1 MRKVFAAFVI
11 KEIKHILR
19 DVQTLVILIGMPIVL
34 VTLFGFAVKNEIN
47 DAKIAIIDLS
57 KDELSAE
64 LIQKLVSSNYFIV
77 SQLPTSRQG
86 IEPIFRKGEAKMAV
100 VFEPDFATHF
110 YRDKKASIQ
119 LIADASDPNTANMLL
134 NYAQAIIM
142 DFQKSKNNASKM
154 PYRIKMETKMLYNPT
169 LKSVVYFV
177 PGIMTIILMLISA
190 MMTSITIAKEKEK
203 GTMEILLASPLNP
216 SLIVIGKV
224 APYIILA
231 VFNAATIIALGIW
244 VFKMPLVGSMGLL
257 TGEIL
262 LFIITS
268 LSLGVF
274 ISTISQ
280 SQQVA
285 MLISLMGLLLPSIL
299 LSGFIFPLESMPQPL
314 QIIANVIP
322 AKWFIQILRGIMV
335 KGVGMEFLWKQTLV
349 LIGMSVFL
357 IAISIKKFKIR
368 LE

>member
-1 MRKVFAAFVI
+1 MRKVFGAFVI

-19 DVQTLVILIGMPIVL
+19 DVQTLVILIGMPIAL
-34 VTLFGFAVKNEIN
+34 VILFGFAVKNEVN
-47 DAKIAIIDLS
+47 DAKIVIIDLA
-57 KDELSAE
+57 KDDLSQE
-64 LIQKLVSSNYFIV
+64 LIYKLASSNYFIINELAG
-77 SQLPTSRQG
+77 STKQ
-86 IEPIFRKGEAKMAV
+86 IEKIFRKGEAKMAI
-100 VFEPDFATHF
+100 VFEPDFADHF
-110 YRDKKASIQ
+110 YKDKSAALQ
-119 LIADASDPNTANMLL
+119 LIVDASDPNTANILL
-134 NYAQAIIM
+134 NYAQAIIR
-142 DFQKSKNNASKM
+142 DFQKEKNKISQIPFLIN
-154 PYRIKMETKMLYNPT
+154 METKMLYNPT

-231 VFNAATIIALGIW
+231 LFNAVTIIALGIW
-244 VFKMPLVGSMGLL
+244 VFDMPLVGSFGLL
-257 TGEIL
+257 AGEIL
-262 LFIITS
+262 LFILAS

-280 SQQVA
+280 TQQVA
-285 MLISLMGLLLPSIL
+285 MMISLMGLLLPSIL
-299 LSGFIFPLESMPQPL
+299 LSGFIFPLESMPNVL
-314 QIIANVIP
+314 QAIANIIP

-335 KGVGMEFLWKQTLV
+335 KGVGIHFLWKQTLV
-349 LIGMSVFL
+349 LVGMTLFFIVV
-357 IAISIKKFKIR
+357 SIKKFKIR

>member
-1 MRKVFAAFVI
+1 MRKVFGAFVV

-19 DVQTLVILIGMPIVL
+19 DVQTLIILIGMPIVL
-34 VTLFGFAVKNEIN
+34 VILFGFAVKNEVN
-47 DAKIAIIDLS
+47 DAKIAIIDMAKDDLS
-57 KDELSAE
+57 LELTHQLSA
-64 LIQKLVSSNYFIV
+64 SNYFIL
-77 SQLPTSRQG
+77 SELPGSTNQ
-86 IEPIFRKGEAKMAV
+86 IENIFRKGDAKMAI
-100 VFEPDFATHF
+100 VFEPDFANKF
-110 YRDKKASIQ
+110 YKDKKASMQ
-119 LIADASDPNTANMLL
+119 LIADASDPNTANILL
-134 NYAQAIIM
+134 NYAQAIIRN
-142 DFQKSKNNASKM
+142 FQNEKNKNAHV
-154 PYRIKMETKMLYNPT
+154 PYLINMETKMLYNPT

-231 VFNAATIIALGIW
+231 LFNAATIIALGIW
-244 VFKMPLVGSMGLL
+244 IFDMPLVGSFGLL

-262 LFIITS
+262 LFILAS

-280 SQQVA
+280 TQQVA
-285 MLISLMGLLLPSIL
+285 MMISLMGLLLPSIL
-299 LSGFIFPLESMPQPL
+299 LSGFIFPLESMPKVL
-314 QIIANVIP
+314 QAIANIIP

-335 KGVGMEFLWKQTLV
+335 KGVGIDFLWKQTIV
-349 LIGMSVFL
+349 LAGMTLFF
-357 IAISIKKFKIR
+357 IAVSIKKFKIR